1 MRSQRRI
8 VVIGGGL
15 AGLQAAIVCADAGER
30 VTLLEARRRLGGATW
45 SHPHRGLGFEIDNG
59 QHVFM
64 RCCEQYI
71 AFLERLGVRDRVVLQ
86 DRLAVPVARPG
97 RPLVWIRR
105 RGWPAP
111 AHLAASLLAYHP
123 LSFSA
128 RLRAGLTARAVS
140 DLDPSEPALDD
151 RRLGDW
157 LAEHGE
163 SAHSIEQFWEL
174 LIRPTLNLRAR
185 DASLALAAKVLRT
198 GFLDRPDGADLGWSK
213 VPFSE
218 LHARPALRALQA
230 RGALVQCGRAVDAIE
245 LREAG
250 SPIRVFSKGARFDA
264 DAVILALPHDATARL
279 LRNSGRRELPGLEG
293 LGSSPIVNL
302 HAVFDRRVMQQP
314 FLAGLD
320 SRLQWIFDRS
330 EASGIGEGQYL
341 TVSLSDGGEYLGRS
355 AAELAD
361 VFIPEFRALLPAA
374 RRAQV
379 LKFAV
384 TSEPSATFR
393 QSAGSRRL
401 RPPAGEIAPGLFVAG
416 AWTDTGW
423 PATMEG
429 AVRSGRSAASEALFA
444 LAQRSPVERTEAA

>member
-1 MRSQRRI
+1 MRSPNRI

-15 AGLQAAIVCADAGER
+15 AGLQAAIVCADAGAR

-64 RCCEQYI
+64 RCCEHYI

-111 AHLAASLLAYHP
+111 AHLAPSLLAYRP
-123 LSFSA
+123 LSLGA

-140 DLDPSEPALDD
+140 DLDPTDPALDD

-157 LAEHGE
+157 LEEQGE
-163 SAHSIEQFWEL
+163 SAHSIEQLWEL

-198 GFLDRPDGADLGWSK
+198 GFLDRSDGADLGWSK

-218 LHARPALRALQA
+218 LHARPALRALHEG
-230 RGALVQCGRAVDAIE
+230 GAAVHCGTAVDAIE
-245 LREAG
+245 MREAG
-250 SPIRVFSKGARFDA
+250 SEIRVFSKGARFDA
-264 DAVILALPHDATARL
+264 DAVILALSHDATAGL
-279 LRNSGRRELPGLEG
+279 LRASGRRELPGLEG
-293 LGSSPIVNL
+293 LESSPIVNL
-302 HAVFDRRVMQQP
+302 HAVFDRRVMQPP

-320 SRLQWIFDRS
+320 SPLQWIFDRT
-330 EASGIGEGQYL
+330 EASGLDEGQYL
-341 TVSLSDGGEYLGRS
+341 TVSLSDGAEYLGRS
-355 AAELAD
+355 ASELAGLF
-361 VFIPEFRALLPAA
+361 VPAFRALLPAA
-374 RRAQV
+374 RHAQV

-384 TSEPSATFR
+384 TSERSATFR
-393 QSAGSRRL
+393 QAAGSRRL

-429 AVRSGRSAASEALFA
+429 AVRSGRSAAFEALFA
-444 LAQRSPVERTEAA
+444 LAHRSPVERTEAA